1 MLVVRRVNSLH
12 EPTLQCPMSYWCWV
26 YWPRLGFGF
35 VAVTIEMYALFTFI
49 YSMFPSPWYLI
60 HPHSMV
66 PNVCINSLH
75 PPGFRGVS
83 SIKDSSFRG
92 FLKWG
97 YLQLSSH
104 FYRSDFPWNKPSSVF
119 GVRPMTMG
127 KPYDYSSTTLPRCH
141 GRCVTIMEE
150 TSVAIL
156 TAIRWPLMSLHSLE
170 TLSELRP
177 AMVGWFP

>member
-12 EPTLQCPMSYWCWV
+12 GPTLQCPMSYWCWV

-119 GVRPMTMG
+119 GVRPWLW
-127 KPYDYSSTTLPRCH
+127 KALWLFLHNVTTVPRSLCH
-141 GRCVTIMEE
+141 HHGGDLRGDFDGDP
-150 TSVAIL
+150 VAL
-156 TAIRWPLMSLHSLE
+156 DVAP
-170 TLSELRP
+170 
-177 AMVGWFP
+177 